1 MEWKWTKSEPY
12 ERSKRQYKNSNKT
25 INTPKNNENCP
36 IDFEK
41 IIKEQEN
48 TAYSSSLN
56 YDENTWDIL
65 NQTVAKNGFQISN
78 KREEIDSKMAD
89 RSLVQ
94 QTNINPFLEQ
104 NNYVDDVFIRDK
116 FLKPI
121 NTTID
126 TTSDNVHNN
135 ENINVNEKLNEKQ

>member
-12 ERSKRQYKNSNKT
+12 ERSKRQYNSNKIINKT
-25 INTPKNNENCP
+25 INNENLS

-41 IIKEQEN
+41 INKEQEN
-48 TAYSSSLN
+48 TAYSSSLH

-65 NQTVAKNGFQISN
+65 NQTVAQNGFQISN
-78 KREEIDSKMAD
+78 KREEIDSKMSD

-121 NTTID
+121 NTTMN
-126 TTSDNVHNN
+126 TTN
-135 ENINVNEKLNEKQ
+135 ENVCNVNEKQSF